1 MEEEED
7 DEAEM
12 LRPAMQVHN
21 RRVTKRCQFTLY
33 EEICREK
40 HSMEYRNHLE
50 K

>member
-21 RRVTKRCQFTLY
+21 RRVTKR
-33 EEICREK
+33 
-40 HSMEYRNHLE
+40 
-50 K
+50 